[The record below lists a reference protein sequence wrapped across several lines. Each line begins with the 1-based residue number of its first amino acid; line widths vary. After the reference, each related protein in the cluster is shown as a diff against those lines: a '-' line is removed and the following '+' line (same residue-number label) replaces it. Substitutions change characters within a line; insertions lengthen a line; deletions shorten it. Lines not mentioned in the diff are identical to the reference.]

1 MKTKILTLF
10 VIIVSIFLFSGCQKE
25 KTITSKESQAP
36 VSQVLEEKNQPA
48 ETVESGNKNKAD
60 YSGWETYSNEKYKYQ
75 IKYPKGW
82 FFMKDYCCPPPPASV
97 NLNNISDKKAEYAA
111 RQTEPGA
118 QGINIDCLYEGKID
132 DIGEV
137 QLQKKEG
144 KSFEMKKINNFDA
157 IIFNQDRGPGQPMP
171 VFTYYIV
178 DGKQGCRV
186 IYDGGC
192 ESCQDMV
199 NSFIFQ

>member
-1 MKTKILTLF
+1 MKKFLISIA
-10 VIIVSIFLFSGCQKE
+10 IIVSVFVFSGCQKE
-25 KTITSKESQAP
+25 KAAVPKESQPP
-36 VSQVLEEKNQPA
+36 VPQVLENKDRLVEEVKNGD
-48 ETVESGNKNKAD
+48 ENKAD
-60 YSGWETYSNEKYKYQ
+60 YSGWETYNNEKYKYQ
-75 IKYPKGW
+75 IKYPKSW

-111 RQTEPGA
+111 RQTEPGV

-144 KSFEMKKINNFDA
+144 KSFETKKINGFDA
-157 IIFNQDRGPGQPMP
+157 IVFNEDRGPRQPMP

-178 DGKQGCRV
+178 DGKQGCR
-186 IYDGGC
+186 ITYDGGC
-192 ESCQDMV
+192 TSCQDIT
-199 NSFIFQ
+199 NSFNFQ